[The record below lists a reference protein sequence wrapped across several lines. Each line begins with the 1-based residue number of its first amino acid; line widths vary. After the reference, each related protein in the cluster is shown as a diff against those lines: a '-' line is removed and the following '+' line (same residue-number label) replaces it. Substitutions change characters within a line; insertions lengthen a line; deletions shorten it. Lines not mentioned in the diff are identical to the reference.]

1 MQHSA
6 RFRLGWKNGL
16 ITAGILVLATA
27 LGLLFDWL
35 DLQEVNLYALFL
47 LGILLTAALTASRF
61 CSAVSALAGIL
72 LFELLRAQPR
82 FSLAFLRT
90 LHPMDF
96 LIPLGVALL
105 MGSIA
110 HNSRRLT
117 DRTRLLLRADQL
129 FLKANGREEILS
141 ITAQQLEQLLN
152 RPVALY
158 VANGTELG
166 PVRRFGAYAE
176 GTALDQ
182 IAAQWTFRNGEN
194 SGARTARFARA
205 DFLYI
210 CIRTET
216 HVWGVLGIFAGERP
230 LTALENQLMQSV
242 LSECT
247 LALERGFYNQKRQE
261 AALQIRNEKLRADLL
276 RSISHDLRTPLTS
289 ISGNA
294 DMLLHS
300 DETLDAAARTQ
311 IFSDIF
317 DDAQWLNGLVEN
329 LLSITKIAE
338 GSVRLHLSD
347 QIVEDVITEALRH
360 IDRRSKEHSITV
372 DCGDAPVL
380 ARMDAGLIVQVL
392 VNLVNNAIKYT
403 PAGSHIQISARA
415 QGRDAVICVTDDGP
429 GIPPEWQARAFE
441 LFFTAG
447 KPAGDSS
454 RSLGLGLPLCR
465 SIVEAHGGALTLAD
479 NVPHGCVFTFTLPIS
494 EVTLH
499 E

>member
-1 MQHSA
+1 
-6 RFRLGWKNGL
+6 
-16 ITAGILVLATA
+16 
-27 LGLLFDWL
+27 
-35 DLQEVNLYALFL
+35 
-47 LGILLTAALTASRF
+47 
-61 CSAVSALAGIL
+61 
-72 LFELLRAQPR
+72 
-82 FSLAFLRT
+82 
-90 LHPMDF
+90 
-96 LIPLGVALL
+96 
-105 MGSIA
+105 
-110 HNSRRLT
+110 
-117 DRTRLLLRADQL
+117 
-129 FLKANGREEILS
+129 
-141 ITAQQLEQLLN
+141 
-152 RPVALY
+152 
-158 VANGTELG
+158 
-166 PVRRFGAYAE
+166 
-176 GTALDQ
+176 
-182 IAAQWTFRNGEN
+182 
-194 SGARTARFARA
+194 
-205 DFLYI
+205 
-210 CIRTET
+210 
-216 HVWGVLGIFAGERP
+216 
-230 LTALENQLMQSV
+230 
-242 LSECT
+242 
-247 LALERGFYNQKRQE
+247 
-261 AALQIRNEKLRADLL
+261 
-276 RSISHDLRTPLTS
+276 
-289 ISGNA
+289 
-294 DMLLHS
+294 MLLHS

-447 KPAGDSS
+447 KSAGDSS